1 MEKAAFSEPGPETR
15 QNASDPH
22 QPDRFEE
29 RRISSASHPR
39 TDLENFPE
47 RMAATA
53 QGLSTTTSVA
63 DTGANPDDYPEGGRQ
78 ALIVLFGAW
87 CVLFC
92 TFGLGNSIGVF
103 QTYYVTDAL
112 REYSSSTISW
122 ITSFMQ
128 WTLNF
133 MPIVWGFAFDK
144 WGPRWLLI
152 CGSITYVFGIMMV
165 SLGSEYFH
173 FFLAQSIVCPIG
185 ASAVTSASMSCL
197 VTWFHR
203 RRATA
208 FGIMMSGSSVGG
220 VILPIMIPRMIESV
234 GFPWAMR
241 AVGFMF
247 LSLLAIACFTVRSRL
262 APQTKPV
269 DMKEYFRGI
278 REPTM
283 MSTVFGL
290 FLVFWG
296 LFVPYAFVILQAKAQ
311 GMDDGLVIYL
321 LPIMHAVGLIG
332 RVIPGLVAD
341 KIGRYNIMIILATL
355 TGIACLALWIPI
367 KSNAGILV
375 FTAAFGF
382 LSSGLTSIG
391 PTLIAQIS
399 DIREIGARTGT
410 AFAFQSFGAL
420 TGSPIASAIVDARG
434 GDYLGLQLFCGFS
447 ILASAGVFAS
457 ARYVQAGG
465 FELKK
470 V

>member
-1 MEKAAFSEPGPETR
+1 MGKATTTSGPGAEAADETR
-15 QNASDPH
+15 C
-22 QPDRFEE
+22 
-29 RRISSASHPR
+29 SAPPEVRGSPEPNPPR
-39 TDLENFPE
+39 TDPE
-47 RMAATA
+47 SHPEPVPITPVQSPGVNAIH
-53 QGLSTTTSVA
+53 A
-63 DTGANPDDYPEGGRQ
+63 DEYPEGGRE
-78 ALIVLFGAW
+78 ALVVLFGTW

-103 QTYYVTDAL
+103 QTYYVNHAL
-112 REYSSSTISW
+112 RQYSSSTISW

-144 WGPRWLLI
+144 YGARWILVF
-152 CGSITYVFGIMMV
+152 GTVTYVFGMMMV
-165 SLGSEYFH
+165 SLATEYYQ

-208 FGIMMSGSSVGG
+208 FGIMMSGSSFGG
-220 VILPIMIPRMIESV
+220 IILPIMIPRLIDSV

-247 LSLLAIACFTVRSRL
+247 LGLLTVACFTVKSRL
-262 APQTKPV
+262 TPQKKPV
-269 DMKEYFRGI
+269 DFGEYFRGI

-296 LFVPYAFVILQAKAQ
+296 LFLPYNFVILQAKAQ
-311 GMDDGLVIYL
+311 GMDDNLVIYL
-321 LPIMHAVGLIG
+321 LPIMHAVGIIG
-332 RVIPGLVAD
+332 RVVPGLFAD
-341 KIGRYNIMIILATL
+341 KIGRYNIMIIIATL

-367 KSNAGILV
+367 QNNAGILV

-434 GDYLGLQLFCGFS
+434 GEYLGLQLFCGFS

-457 ARYVQAGG
+457 ARHVQAGG
-465 FELKK
+465 FKLKK

>member
-1 MEKAAFSEPGPETR
+1 MEKTTTPHQAGSASDNQQPTRPEHRDTSSSSPRLGPVIDPEPTTIEQGVTTLPET
-15 QNASDPH
+15 N
-22 QPDRFEE
+22 
-29 RRISSASHPR
+29 IS
-39 TDLENFPE
+39 TDGF
-47 RMAATA
+47 
-53 QGLSTTTSVA
+53 
-63 DTGANPDDYPEGGRQ
+63 PEGGKD
-78 ALIVLFGAW
+78 AWIVLFGTW

-103 QTYYVTDAL
+103 QTYYVNHAL
-112 REYSSSTISW
+112 RQYSSSTVSW

-144 WGPRWLLI
+144 YGPRWILF
-152 CGSITYVFGIMMV
+152 GGTITYVFGMMMV
-165 SLGSEYFH
+165 SLSREYYQ

-208 FGIMMSGSSVGG
+208 FGVMMSGSSFGG
-220 VILPIMIPRMIESV
+220 IILPIMIPKMIDTV

-247 LSLLAIACFTVRSRL
+247 LFLLTIANCTVRSRL
-262 APQTKPV
+262 KPEKRPV
-269 DMKEYFRGI
+269 DMKEYFDGI

-296 LFVPYAFVILQAKAQ
+296 LFLPYNFVILQARAQ
-311 GMDDGLVIYL
+311 GMDSELVIYL
-321 LPIMHAVGLIG
+321 LPIMHAVGIVG
-332 RVIPGLVAD
+332 RVVPGLLAD
-341 KIGRYNIMIILATL
+341 KIGRYNIMIIIATL

-367 KSNAGILV
+367 KNDAGILV

-391 PTLIAQIS
+391 PTLVAQIS

-447 ILASAGVFAS
+447 IFASAGVFAS
-457 ARYVQAGG
+457 ARYFQVGW
-465 FELKK
+465 FKLKK